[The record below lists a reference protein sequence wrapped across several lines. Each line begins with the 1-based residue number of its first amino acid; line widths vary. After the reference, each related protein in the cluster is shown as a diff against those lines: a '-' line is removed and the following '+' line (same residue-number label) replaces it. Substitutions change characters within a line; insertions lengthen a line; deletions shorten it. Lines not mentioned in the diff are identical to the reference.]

1 MTPTAALLFD
11 LDGTLVDTDHL
22 HHAAFV
28 EILAERGR
36 DLPLAEYRAEIMGQ
50 HNAHIL
56 ERYFPGEDPAVL
68 ERKETLFREALAAS
82 VAPLPG
88 IHALLDWAG
97 ENAVATAV
105 VTNAPRRNALAMLAA
120 AGLASRLPTLIIGE
134 ECTRPKPDPA
144 PYRAAMAAL
153 GATPSRS
160 LAFEDSRSG
169 IRAAHAAG
177 ARVFGMTTGLGADE
191 LFQAGAHH
199 AIADFTDPVLWTRLE
214 QIRTRV
220 A

>member
-1 MTPTAALLFD
+1 MTAKAALLFD

-28 EILAERGR
+28 EILSERGR

-50 HNAHIL
+50 HNGHIL
-56 ERYFPGEDPAVL
+56 DRYFPGEDPAIL
-68 ERKETLFREALAAS
+68 DRKEDLFRDALAVS
-82 VAPLPG
+82 VEPIAG
-88 IHALLDWAG
+88 IHALLDWAAEQG
-97 ENAVATAV
+97 IGTAV

-120 AGLASRLPTLIIGE
+120 AGLAPRLPTLVIGE
-134 ECTRPKPDPA
+134 ECVRPKPDPA
-144 PYRAAMAAL
+144 PYQAGMAAL

-160 LAFEDSRSG
+160 FAFEDSRSG
-169 IRAAHAAG
+169 IRAARSAG
-177 ARVFGMTTGLGADE
+177 AHVFGMTTGLSPAE
-191 LFQAGAHH
+191 LIQAGAHE

-214 QIRTRV
+214 QLRTRV